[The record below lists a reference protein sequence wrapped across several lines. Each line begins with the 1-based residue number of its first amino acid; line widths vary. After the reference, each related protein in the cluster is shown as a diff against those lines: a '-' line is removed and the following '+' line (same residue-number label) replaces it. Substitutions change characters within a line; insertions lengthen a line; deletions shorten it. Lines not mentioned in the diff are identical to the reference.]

1 MKWRYRILIAGA
13 VLGTAVVV
21 GAAFALPPVV
31 VWEAGR
37 VLNNAGFPEAGVDG
51 LHIGPGG
58 ATISRFDLSPRVH
71 ASAVTIAWHLGGL
84 LSGHLDRVSIG
95 EVLIN
100 AQWAQGSLD
109 IGRHQTGAAAPANG
123 AAGGGGAEAAAHLPF
138 DHLTIAHAAV
148 AVSGDGW
155 KVETT
160 GQASADATSDGRLA
174 VALDCALAG
183 AAIHADGTVDPAHA
197 TGDGAFHAAGDI
209 AELAQWLPTVVA
221 AVMPGAG
228 IAMANPGAV
237 RVAGTTV
244 SAAHGTC
251 SIDGELRLGA
261 DRGGVDATFTAQE
274 LGASLPVPGLP
285 RAFAAAGE
293 VDAGVA
299 SLAGA
304 CDASWG
310 LDAQNPRVDVQARGA
325 SLSSPIFG
333 IRAAFPH
340 LHVNLAG
347 GSLHGDGRAEVL
359 GAFAD
364 AAGERAGDG
373 SWRANAL
380 FGGIDLAAWQARVR
394 PWLAVPMTLSGV
406 ATLGVSAQGGTDGAV
421 AATGDVGVSGLA
433 IEAPFGAA
441 VLKFSTPS
449 VTGHGVIRRGSDGGV
464 SGLVVPGFSNGR
476 LDIPVYQLQIGDLSA
491 TVPVAVG
498 ENPGISGTWRA
509 APFTCLGHSLGA
521 AHGTVAVVGRGITA
535 DAVTAF
541 AGLALR
547 GSIAIPGDGAIH
559 ATAVV
564 DPGVLTDLTAFGP
577 YVPQLDGWTG
587 GGRISA
593 AAAADFVPGSAASAG
608 WHQHVD
614 VIISG
619 AHVERADQHLTITGI
634 NCTAALTGLTPLSAN
649 ISTLHVA
656 HVAVG
661 PQTFDHIIGAATL
674 AYPDVDL
681 ANFSWAWGDGRF
693 TAAAMHADLT
703 AQIAQG
709 SVAVDHLD
717 IARVVSLFANGR
729 VNATGRLAGDQ
740 GMRIHWNPLRVQLM
754 GGTLHAE
761 GGEVKIS
768 DPALLAQIAEPVVA
782 NLSHSADNLGPAAES
797 MRSQVRKKVYD
808 GFADFVYTA
817 LTTTITD
824 HDAGGRTTITIA
836 GQGENGL
843 PIRSLTL
850 NITGLEDGINSAL
863 VLQQQAPTAAA
874 APQPT
879 PDDMNAFFGP

>member
-37 VLNNAGFPEAGVDG
+37 VLNNAGFPEAGIDG
-51 LHIGPGG
+51 LHIGLSG

-71 ASAVTIAWHLGGL
+71 ASAVTIDWHLGGL

-95 EVLIN
+95 EVQIN
-100 AQWAQGSLD
+100 TQWAQGSLD

-123 AAGGGGAEAAAHLPF
+123 SSGGGGEAAAHLPF

-155 KVETT
+155 KVETAC
-160 GQASADATSDGRLA
+160 QASADATSDGRLA
-174 VALDCALAG
+174 VVANCALAG
-183 AAIHADGTVDPAHA
+183 AGIHADGTVDPAHA
-197 TGDGAFHAAGDI
+197 TGDGVFHVEGDI
-209 AELAQWLPTVVA
+209 GALAQWLPTVVA
-221 AVMPGAG
+221 AVMHGAG
-228 IAMANPGAV
+228 VAMATPGAV

-251 SIDGELRLGA
+251 SIDGELRLGT
-261 DRGGVDATFTAQE
+261 DRGGVDATFTAKD
-274 LGASLPVPGLP
+274 LGASLPVPGMP
-285 RAFAAAGE
+285 RAFAAAAE
-293 VDAGVA
+293 VDAGVV
-299 SLAGA
+299 SMAGA

-310 LDAQNPRVDVQARGA
+310 AEAQNPRVDVQARGA

-364 AAGERAGDG
+364 AAGERAADG
-373 SWRANAL
+373 SWRANAML
-380 FGGIDLAAWQARVR
+380 GGIDLAAWQARVR
-394 PWLAVPMTLSGV
+394 PWLDVPMTISGV
-406 ATLGVSAQGGTDGAV
+406 ASLSVSAQGGADGAA

-433 IEAPFGAA
+433 VEAPFGEA

-449 VTGHGVIRRGSDGGV
+449 VTGHGVIRRGSDGSESGV
-464 SGLVVPGFSNGR
+464 VVPGFSNGR
-476 LDIPVYQLQIGDLSA
+476 LEIPVYQLQLGDLSA
-491 TVPVAVG
+491 TVPIAVG
-498 ENPGISGTWRA
+498 GDPGISGTWRA
-509 APFTCLGHSLGA
+509 APFTCLGHALGA
-521 AHGTVAVVGRGITA
+521 AHGSVAVVNHGITA

-559 ATAVV
+559 ATAVI
-564 DPGVLTDLTAFGP
+564 DPGVLADLTAFVP

-593 AAAADFVPGSAASAG
+593 AAAADFTPGSP
-608 WHQHVD
+608 WHQHID
-614 VIISG
+614 VTISG
-619 AHVERADQHLTITGI
+619 AHVERADQHLTFTGI

-674 AYPDVDL
+674 AYPNVNL
-681 ANFSWAWGDGRF
+681 TNFSWAWGDGRF
-693 TAAAMHADLT
+693 TAAAMHADLQ
-703 AQIAQG
+703 AQIAEG

-754 GGTLHAE
+754 GGSLHAE
-761 GGEVKIS
+761 GGEVKIA

-782 NLSHSADNLGPAAES
+782 NLSHSADNLGPAADS

-817 LTTTITD
+817 LTTTIAD

-863 VLQQQAPTAAA
+863 VLQQQAPMAAA